1 MYSPF
6 YQLDMESISVTRYY
20 SLMSKTEGLIVAVLT
35 PLIAIIKYQVNR
47 EYSKTIMNR
56 S

>member
-6 YQLDMESISVTRYY
+6 YQLESLGVTRYY
-20 SLMSKTEGLIVAVLT
+20 SLMSKTEGLIVVVLA